1 MQQETDIL
9 TKSRKLTYLFIN
21 NSPSMNT
28 LIDKF
33 KTTIS
38 ENNCS
43 IKVNY
48 QHDVLTGF
56 CEYRIVEVNN
66 RFQQKAWIL
75 INTDMADVIEYIHS
89 NSPLS
94 GEDLQDV
101 NKLIR
106 DHSLLRVRSLAR

>member
-1 MQQETDIL
+1 MI
-9 TKSRKLTYLFIN
+9 S
-21 NSPSMNT
+21 

-38 ENNCS
+38 ENNGS

-48 QHDVLTGF
+48 QHDTLTGY

-66 RFQQKAWIL
+66 RFKQRAWVL
-75 INTDMADVIEYIHS
+75 INTDMGDIIEYIHS

-94 GEDLQDV
+94 DDDLMKVD
-101 NKLIR
+101 KLIR
-106 DHSLLRVRSLAR
+106 DHSLSKVQGLRR